1 MNRWRRSVGEI
12 QARKRLVS
20 ECEQAQVS
28 FNKLTA
34 CFQQMA
40 TCLGS
45 NTDGSLLRDE
55 MEETRGQA
63 HKICTGL
70 HRRLLKLLV
79 ETEQSQDDREQ
90 VERLWVLL
98 LSTLENFQQE
108 LRKVSALQELFPVT
122 LQKDRHALVNTGASG
137 GGTEVAGRAAMVQN
151 PWVVTECKE
160 KPDLNGHVLE
170 IETLLQEML
179 QRVNVPLWSVEPMQK
194 AWAEGT
200 QEEDDD
206 ILEEIMEV
214 EVVSQDG
221 KSGCCSHSNCRLRC
235 IFCLL
240 N

>member
-20 ECEQAQVS
+20 ECEQAQAAV
-28 FNKLTA
+28 NNLTA

-45 NTDGSLLRDE
+45 NTDSNLLRDE
-55 MEETRGQA
+55 LEETRGQA
-63 HKICTGL
+63 HKICAGL
-70 HRRLLKLLV
+70 HQRLLELLV
-79 ETEQSQDDREQ
+79 ETEQGQDDREQ

-98 LSTLENFQQE
+98 LSTLEKFQQE
-108 LRKVSALQELFPVT
+108 LRKVSALQELFPVA
-122 LQKDRHALVNTGASG
+122 LQKDRQVLVNTGASG
-137 GGTEVAGRAAMVQN
+137 GGTEVAGRAAMVQS
-151 PWVVTECKE
+151 PWVVMECKE
-160 KPDLNGHVLE
+160 KPDLYNHVLE
-170 IETLLQEML
+170 IESLLQEML
-179 QRVNVPLWSVEPMQK
+179 QRVNVPLWSVEPMQN

-206 ILEEIMEV
+206 ILEEMMQV

-221 KSGCCSHSNCRLRC
+221 KSGCCSHTNCKLGC

>member
-12 QARKRLVS
+12 QARKKLVS
-20 ECEQAQVS
+20 ECEQAQAA
-28 FNKLTA
+28 FIKLSA

-45 NTDGSLLRDE
+45 NTDSSLLRDE
-55 MEETRGQA
+55 LEETRGQA

-70 HRRLLKLLV
+70 QRRLLELLV
-79 ETEQSQDDREQ
+79 ETEQKQDDREQ
-90 VERLWVLL
+90 VERIWVLL
-98 LSTLENFQQE
+98 LSALENFQQQ
-108 LRKVSALQELFPVT
+108 LKRVIALQELFPIAVK
-122 LQKDRHALVNTGASG
+122 KDRQALINTGASG
-137 GGTEVAGRAAMVQN
+137 GGTEVAGRAAMVQS
-151 PWVVTECKE
+151 PWVVTECTE
-160 KPDLNGHVLE
+160 KPDLQGHVLE

-179 QRVNVPLWSVEPMQK
+179 QKVNVPLWSVKPMQK

-206 ILEEIMEV
+206 ILEEMMEV
-214 EVVSQDG
+214 EVVAPDG
-221 KSGCCSHSNCRLRC
+221 KSSCCSHSKCRLRC

>member
-20 ECEQAQVS
+20 ECEQAQAA

-45 NTDGSLLRDE
+45 NTDSSLLRDE
-55 MEETRGQA
+55 LEETRGQA

-70 HRRLLKLLV
+70 HQRLLELLV
-79 ETEQSQDDREQ
+79 ENEQGQDDRVQ

-98 LSTLENFQQE
+98 LSNLENFQQQ
-108 LRKVSALQELFPVT
+108 LKKVSALQELFPIA
-122 LQKDRHALVNTGASG
+122 LQKDRQALVNTGASG
-137 GGTEVAGRAAMVQN
+137 GGTEVAGCAAVVQS
-151 PWVVTECKE
+151 PWVVMECNKN
-160 KPDLNGHVLE
+160 PDLNGHVLE

-179 QRVNVPLWSVEPMQK
+179 QRVNVPLWSIEPMQK

-200 QEEDDD
+200 QEDDDD
-206 ILEEIMEV
+206 ILEEMMEV